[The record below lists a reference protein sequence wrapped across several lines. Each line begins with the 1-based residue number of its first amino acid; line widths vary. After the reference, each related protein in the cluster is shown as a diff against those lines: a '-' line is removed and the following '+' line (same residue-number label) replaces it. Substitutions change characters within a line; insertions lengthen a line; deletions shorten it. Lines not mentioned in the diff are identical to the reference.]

1 MLSKYAHKMYLKKD
15 LYAVFNNLLLEPLFV
30 NTEEMKKIFSNN
42 IDSFSETEKKQL
54 YDKCIYI
61 HNKEQDKVA
70 LKTIRNMIESHT
82 RNKITMMYIIPN
94 NNCNLKCKYCFLGQ
108 LNEQPKYMSEET
120 AYNAII
126 KFVEHLKKI
135 NADKGQI
142 IFYGAE
148 PLINFDI
155 IKYITLL
162 VEKLKFPIDVIMV
175 SNATLLD
182 EEKMNFIKEH
192 NVSLGISI
200 DGTKE
205 INDENRIFKGDNS
218 SVYDIVM
225 KKLKELD
232 DKGIPYG
239 LSITISEETLDNL
252 KVFKKWLKDNNF
264 KDINYNPLQY
274 SNKNSNWKKYYNRIG
289 KEIFNLNQELF
300 PLGVNEDRI
309 SRKYKSFYN
318 RDFKYS
324 DCGAV
329 GANQICISPNGDINI
344 CHGYWNK
351 QEQVL
356 GNINNMS
363 FNEIFKTDMYNLWHN
378 NLTINKKKCI
388 NCPAI
393 FTCGGGCGMEAQDL
407 FGKVTDI
414 DLPFCKYTKD
424 VQRRMLLDLYECEE
438 KENQVN

>member
-1 MLSKYAHKMYLKKD
+1 MYLKKD
-15 LYAVFNNLLLEPLFV
+15 LYAVFNNLILEPLFV
-30 NTEEMKKIFSNN
+30 NTNEMKRIFNDD
-42 IDSFSETEKKQL
+42 IESFSTDEQNQL
-54 YDKCIYI
+54 YDKCIFI

-70 LKTIRNMIESHT
+70 LQTIRNMIEKHT

-94 NNCNLKCKYCFLGQ
+94 NNCNLKCKYCFLGK
-108 LNEQPKYMSEET
+108 LSENPKYMTEET

-126 KFVEHLKKI
+126 KFTNHLRKI
-135 NADKGQI
+135 NAEKGQI

-162 VEKLKFPIDVIMV
+162 VEEQDFPIDIVMV

-182 EEKMNFIKEH
+182 NEKMNFIKEH
-192 NVSLGISI
+192 KISLGISI

-205 INDENRIFKGDNS
+205 LNDQNRIFKGENN
-218 SVYDIVM
+218 SVYNVVV

-232 DKGIPYG
+232 KKNIPYG
-239 LSITISEETLDNL
+239 LSITISEETLNNL
-252 KVFKKWLKDNNF
+252 DDFKKWLKDNNF

-274 SNKNSNWKKYYNRIG
+274 SEKNSNWKQYYNKIG

-300 PLGVNEDRI
+300 PLGINEDRI
-309 SRKYKSFYN
+309 SRKYKAFYN

-351 QEQVL
+351 EEQVL
-356 GNINNMS
+356 GNINNIN
-363 FNEIFKTDMYNLWHN
+363 FEDIFETEMYNIWHN
-378 NLTINKKKCI
+378 NLTINKTKCI

-407 FGKVTDI
+407 FGNIRNI

-424 VQRRMLLDLYECEE
+424 IQRKMLLDLYESEE
-438 KENQVN
+438 KKIEQNE